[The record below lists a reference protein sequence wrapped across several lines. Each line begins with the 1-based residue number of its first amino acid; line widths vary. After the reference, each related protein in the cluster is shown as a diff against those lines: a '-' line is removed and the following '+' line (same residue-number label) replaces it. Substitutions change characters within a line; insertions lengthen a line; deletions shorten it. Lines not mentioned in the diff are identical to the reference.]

1 MASVASAIEGVP
13 GEDPSAAKRYW
24 ATMLPLLEARMLLP
38 RLPNGGSAF
47 PFDHPNVRYT
57 HFARNAIY
65 FLPAHLGLTGTD
77 MLVPAYFHGVEVE
90 ALIAAGVRPRFY
102 PVRARMQVDP
112 QDIVERLTP
121 ETRAVYLIH
130 YVGFPGPVRE
140 LRDICRQRGILLL
153 EDCALSLLSK
163 HEDEPLGTFGDA
175 SVFCLY
181 KTLPTPDGG
190 AVVLRSGAL
199 DIDGR
204 RPRALGTARET
215 VVSILRRHAMRA
227 GPLQRK
233 AIGALRA
240 AEKAVA
246 PPKER
251 NWVDVGT
258 QRFNPADAALLMSRT
273 TRRIIA
279 SLDFSAIVAA
289 RRRNYLHLQEC
300 LRDVAPPV
308 FRSLPPGV
316 CPLFYPF
323 ETRHKHA
330 LWARLQWS
338 GIHAVLFWL
347 HGEFSP
353 PRGAFPEVDV
363 MRDTVLELPCH
374 QDMTPDDIERM
385 ARLVRKHLQELGS

>member
-1 MASVASAIEGVP
+1 
-13 GEDPSAAKRYW
+13 
-24 ATMLPLLEARMLLP
+24 MLPLLDARMLLP
-38 RLPNGGSAF
+38 RRTSAGSAF

-65 FLPAHLGLTGTD
+65 FLPRHFGLSGTE

-90 ALIAAGVRPRFY
+90 ALTAAGVRPRFY
-102 PVRARMQVDP
+102 PVRSRMRVDP
-112 QDIVERLTP
+112 QDVLDRLTP
-121 ETRAVYLIH
+121 ETRAIYLIH
-130 YVGFPGPVRE
+130 YVGFPGPA
-140 LRDICRQRGILLL
+140 RDLQAICRERGILLI
-153 EDCALSLLSK
+153 EDCALGLLSK
-163 HEDEPLGTFGDA
+163 LDHEPLGTFGDA

-199 DIDGR
+199 DIAGR
-204 RPRALGTARET
+204 PPRALGTTRET
-215 VVSILRRHAMRA
+215 VVSILRRQAMRA
-227 GPLQRK
+227 GPLQ
-233 AIGALRA
+233 LRA
-240 AEKAVA
+240 IAAMRAVAKALA

-258 QRFNPADAALLMSRT
+258 QRFNPADARLLMSRT

-279 SLDFSAIVAA
+279 SQDFCAIVEA
-289 RRRNYLHLQEC
+289 RRRNYLHLQDC

-308 FRSLPPGV
+308 FPSLPRGV

-338 GIHAVLFWL
+338 GVQAVLFWL

-374 QDMTPDDIERM
+374 QDMTADEIERM
-385 ARLVRKHLQELGS
+385 ASLVRNYLAELGD